1 LDQTN
6 QRSTEAGVARRRTE
20 ALHALLTA
28 EQEILLFDVRPRLDV
43 LANSEIILGAT
54 RIHPREPLENSL
66 LIPKEKDS
74 VVYCACPSDRARGI
88 ILRRAQSMPLLRMK
102 FLERRT
108 GGVESEGLSR
118 SSDTKNPFTSTGE
131 TRSTSQRP
139 TSSNRSWKYAFQL
152 SGRALT
158 REARCIELTSSLP
171 YLFARYRRVTSET
184 GTRFGSRATTAILS
198 PAPTSPSW
206 VTAK

>member
-1 LDQTN
+1 MALILTAICIVVLCPLTVIWTKQT
-6 QRSTEAGVARRRTE
+6 RDRRKLELHGIAPE

-28 EQEILLFDVRPRLDV
+28 EQEILSFDVRPRLDL
-43 LANSEIILGAT
+43 LANSEIILGA
-54 RIHPREPLENSL
+54 RIHPRELLENPL

-118 SSDTKNPFTSTGE
+118 SS
-131 TRSTSQRP
+131 
-139 TSSNRSWKYAFQL
+139 
-152 SGRALT
+152 
-158 REARCIELTSSLP
+158 
-171 YLFARYRRVTSET
+171 
-184 GTRFGSRATTAILS
+184 
-198 PAPTSPSW
+198 
-206 VTAK
+206 